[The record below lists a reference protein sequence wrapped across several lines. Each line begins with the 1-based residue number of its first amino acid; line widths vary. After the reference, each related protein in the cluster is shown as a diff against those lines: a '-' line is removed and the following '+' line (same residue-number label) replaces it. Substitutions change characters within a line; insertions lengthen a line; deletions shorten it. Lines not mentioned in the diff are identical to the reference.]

1 MKASTMIAP
10 VVFTTIIIY
19 SKSYSIKET
28 TDFTEY
34 EPKTNI
40 IEIITTTDNEEIEIE
55 IEEQSVDAL
64 GKCKI

>member
-1 MKASTMIAP
+1 MIAL
-10 VVFTTIIIY
+10 VVFTSIIIY

-40 IEIITTTDNEEIEIE
+40 FEIITTTDVDDIEFEIE
-55 IEEQSVDAL
+55 IEEESGDAL

>member
-1 MKASTMIAP
+1 MIAP

-40 IEIITTTDNEEIEIE
+40 FEIITTTDVEDIEFEIEIE
-55 IEEQSVDAL
+55 IEEESGDAL